1 MLNFENLKL
10 FNPISDNTFNIPK
23 INGVDTVDT
32 DTQWIPFN
40 YVMSNKAKD
49 KKKTGVHFFIDDYQ
63 FQRLWN
69 NPQSYLNAL
78 RAYKYVL
85 SPDFSMYT
93 DMPKALQIYNHYRKH
108 WVAAYLEQ
116 NGINVIPTICWS
128 DNSSFEW
135 CFDGEPHGKPVAIST
150 VGCMKYQERID
161 LFMQGYEY
169 MKRVLKPSV
178 IICHGM
184 IPDGISD
191 EVIRIPTF
199 YESLKERAN
208 NGR

>member
-10 FNPISDNTFNIPK
+10 YNPLSENNFNIPK
-23 INGVDTVDT
+23 IQGVETVDA
-32 DTQWIPFN
+32 DVEWIPFN
-40 YVMSNKAKD
+40 YVLLNKKID
-49 KKKTGVHFFIDDYQ
+49 KSKTGIHFFIDDYQ

-69 NPQSYLNAL
+69 NPQIYLNAL
-78 RAYKYVL
+78 SGYKYVL

-135 CFDGEPHGKPVAIST
+135 CFDGEPHEKPVAIST
-150 VGCMKYQERID
+150 VGCMKFQERID
-161 LFMQGYEY
+161 AFMQGYEE
-169 MKRVLKPSV
+169 MKRVLNPSV
-178 IICHGM
+178 IICHGK
-184 IPDGISD
+184 IPDKISD

-199 YESLKERAN
+199 YEKFKRRKA
-208 NGR
+208 